1 MTLWRKQAVGY
12 CQHPKVVA
20 AGPDAAL
27 VFLVLLDLNT
37 ELARDGELLDRDVVE
52 CVVAGR
58 CPMLPLRRVRAG
70 MAACAT
76 HGLVERTKGGLRIVG
91 WDDRWRP
98 RRAEPTT
105 DLVEVSDGPVCTRC
119 RTRAPEPGLKR
130 CAQCNWYDAERRNGA
145 QTADRTAES
154 AVRTAA
160 EPQRNRSA
168 HRSEN
173 RSGAAAAT
181 AVRTA
186 AEPQI
191 QNGTRYQ
198 SGCSERG
205 EETRPEQTRA
215 NDDADARLS
224 GLKGSGDRGVSVAL
238 DARARAPEHALGE
251 RSEGETDP
259 NIARIVRGLA
269 QKVTGEEP

>member
-1 MTLWRKQAVGY
+1 MTLWRKQAVGFW
-12 CQHPKVVA
+12 QRPKIVA
-20 AGPDAAL
+20 AGLDAGV
-27 VFLVLLDLNT
+27 VFQVILDLNT
-37 ELARDGELLDRDVVE
+37 ELQRDGELLDRDVAE

-58 CPMLPLRRVRAG
+58 CPTLPLRRVRAG
-70 MAACAT
+70 MAACAA

-105 DLVEVSDGPVCTRC
+105 DSVEVSDGPVCTRC

-130 CAQCNWYDAERRNGA
+130 CAQCNWYDAERRNGS

-168 HRSEN
+168 HRS
-173 RSGAAAAT
+173 GAAAVT

-198 SGCSERG
+198 SGCSERESREDQSRQELTDG
-205 EETRPEQTRA
+205 GGGGV
-215 NDDADARLS
+215 LS
-224 GLKGSGDRGVSVAL
+224 LEGSGEDQKASAIEVE
-238 DARARAPEHALGE
+238 RAREA
-251 RSEGETDP
+251 
-259 NIARIVRGLA
+259 ARIVTKLA
-269 QKVTGEEP
+269 AKVAANGGGES